1 MDPPRVKHHDL
12 RRTLVASIGI
22 MGALPTKTYDMED
35 ETKVTCGIPS
45 VTLLGEKRTIRRF

>member
-1 MDPPRVKHHDL
+1 MDPPSVKHHDL

-22 MGALPTKTYDMED
+22 MGALPTKTYDVED